1 MYFCHNNC
9 EKKDIYEKKI
19 LYFFL
24 LANELERLQVPVG
37 GDQLTRVRFE
47 FEGAKALRDGCHTVQ
62 ERFDQLNP
70 IIIELFH
77 TLQDFIEVIS

>member
-47 FEGAKALRDGCHTVQ
+47 GAKALRDGCHTVQ

-70 IIIELFH
+70 IIKELFH

>member
-1 MYFCHNNC
+1 MKTFF
-9 EKKDIYEKKI
+9 

-47 FEGAKALRDGCHTVQ
+47 GAKA
-62 ERFDQLNP
+62 
-70 IIIELFH
+70 
-77 TLQDFIEVIS
+77 

>member
-9 EKKDIYEKKI
+9 EKKDIYENI
-19 LYFFL
+19 FLYFFL

-47 FEGAKALRDGCHTVQ
+47 GAKALRDGCLTVQ